1 MVKIEEIKMG
11 LFEKKEKAEKK
22 LSKAELKRI
31 QEEQAQKAAEAA
43 LEAERKRLN
52 LLTEKELLV
61 EILMELRSYNRRMDD
76 LEKSVDKAKK
86 QAALSNLNS
95 SMSMLN
101 R

>member
-1 MVKIEEIKMG
+1 MG